1 MKKLQKYN
9 LFKVIAITIFVVWLL
24 TLIIPGS
31 YVDYSGNITTNNISG
46 IGIWALLSNL
56 SISISYFNGIAV
68 FVVSIAVFYAVLNKL
83 DVYQRFVKKT
93 ALKFNGKENLLVI
106 ISIIT
111 FGVLAALVSD
121 FMILLALV
129 PFVYQVMK
137 EKNID
142 VKTILASTI
151 VPGMIG
157 SMCGI
162 YNATLF
168 STLSLSVNTLLGVKL
183 IMLVI
188 SLFILIMFVTP
199 KHDKNIKA
207 TAKKAIEKKTEKI
220 SETKKTVKNKTKDE
234 KVNKVVYA
242 VLSLFLGTIGINKFY
257 AGKIKS
263 GILCIL
269 FSWTLIPTILGIAEF
284 ITVLTEKAD
293 KNGNISVNSNKLSNV
308 RFGVLLILFTLFFI
322 GSIIPWE
329 SLFPKLT
336 IFTDFNAWLNDVK
349 IGEYK
354 IFGNIIGNPVVADA
368 ATGASSG
375 IINVFGSW
383 TMTDSAILLFILSG
397 VIGLS
402 SNISFDEFIAT
413 TTDGIKKVLPVAVT
427 AMLISIV
434 LVISITSG
442 INVTITNWILS
453 LTKDFNIATSSLAA
467 MIGSV
472 ITGDFYYFVSSI
484 GSVFMANI
492 TNVNYY
498 GIIGLIMGSLF
509 NLMMIIAPTSVG
521 LIIGLYYLNIPYNKW
536 IKYIWK
542 AFLTLLVLVIIIA
555 VVTFVLI

>member
-1 MKKLQKYN
+1 M
-9 LFKVIAITIFVVWLL
+9 
-24 TLIIPGS
+24 
-31 YVDYSGNITTNNISG
+31 
-46 IGIWALLSNL
+46 
-56 SISISYFNGIAV
+56 
-68 FVVSIAVFYAVLNKL
+68 
-83 DVYQRFVKKT
+83 
-93 ALKFNGKENLLVI
+93 
-106 ISIIT
+106 
-111 FGVLAALVSD
+111 
-121 FMILLALV
+121 
-129 PFVYQVMK
+129 
-137 EKNID
+137 
-142 VKTILASTI
+142 
-151 VPGMIG
+151 
-157 SMCGI
+157 
-162 YNATLF
+162 
-168 STLSLSVNTLLGVKL
+168 
-183 IMLVI
+183 
-188 SLFILIMFVTP
+188 
-199 KHDKNIKA
+199 
-207 TAKKAIEKKTEKI
+207 
-220 SETKKTVKNKTKDE
+220 
-234 KVNKVVYA
+234 
-242 VLSLFLGTIGINKFY
+242 
-257 AGKIKS
+257 
-263 GILCIL
+263 
-269 FSWTLIPTILGIAEF
+269 
-284 ITVLTEKAD
+284 LTEKAD

-434 LVISITSG
+434 LVIGVTSG
-442 INVTITNWILS
+442 INVTITNWILY
-453 LTKDFNIATSSLAA
+453 LTKNFNIATSSLAT

-472 ITGDFYYFVSSI
+472 ITGDFYYFVSNI

-492 TNVNYY
+492 INVNYY

-509 NLMMIIAPTSVG
+509 NLMMVIAPTSVG

-542 AFLTLLVLVIIIA
+542 AFLTLLVLVIIIV